1 MILVDIGNLSF
12 QELKYLAKQEGVEDY
27 DSLSKDDLIDEL
39 SDIFD
44 IVDGTIQLNNRLQNT
59 SGQIYVNALSDSA
72 TTREVQDLPGVE
84 ELTELY
90 METSI
95 HFMLSDLS
103 WGFAY
108 WSISPLSK
116 AKLLEEDE
124 TYLSNV
130 FLRVTSTNNETQ
142 ETTYYDISVDKDDT
156 CWSINLAELGCT
168 YQVSLCVQNNAG
180 LIVALAQSIAIS
192 VPIPYWFKHSQEL
205 EKNPV
210 LFNSSFSSIITK
222 QGEYKDTLVVKS
234 VITKLAHG
242 DNDGKY

>member
-59 SGQIYVNALSDSA
+59 SGQRYVNALSDSA
-72 TTREVQDLPGVE
+72 TTRDVQDLPGVE

-180 LIVALAQSIAIS
+180 IIVALAQSIAIS
-192 VPIPYWFKHSQEL
+192 VPLPYWFKHSQEL

>member
-1 MILVDIGNLSF
+1 MILVDIANLSF

-27 DSLSKDDLIDEL
+27 DSLTKDDLLDEL
-39 SDIFD
+39 NDIFD
-44 IVDGTIQLNNRLQNT
+44 IVDGTIQLNSRLKNT
-59 SGQIYVNALSDSA
+59 SSQRYVNSLSDSTN
-72 TTREVQDLPGVE
+72 TTKVKDLPGVE

-108 WSISPLSK
+108 WSISPLTK

-124 TYLSNV
+124 SYLQNV
-130 FLRVTSTNNETQ
+130 FLRVTATNNETNQ
-142 ETTYYDISVDKDDT
+142 TFCYDIKVKKDDT
-156 CWSINLAELGCT
+156 CWSINLSELGCT
-168 YQVSLCVQNNAG
+168 YQVSLCVQNEAR
-180 LIVALAQSIAIS
+180 IIIALSQSIALT
-192 VPIPYWFKHSQEL
+192 VPLPYWFKHSQEL

-234 VITKLAHG
+234 VMTKLAHG
-242 DNDGKY
+242 ENNGKY

>member
-27 DSLSKDDLIDEL
+27 DKLSKEDLIEEL
-39 SDIFD
+39 SEIFD
-44 IVDGTIQLNNRLQNT
+44 IVDGSIQLNHRLQST
-59 SGQIYVNALSDSA
+59 SGQRYVNSLTDSLSQSDMD
-72 TTREVQDLPGVE
+72 DLPGVE
-84 ELTELY
+84 DLTELY

-124 TYLSNV
+124 TYLQNV
-130 FLRVTSTNNETQ
+130 FLRVTSTNNETN
-142 ETTYYDISVDKDDT
+142 ETSYYDINVSKDDT

-168 YQVSLCVQNNAG
+168 YQVSLCVKNDAG
-180 LIVALAQSIAIS
+180 FIVALAQSLALS
-192 VPIPYWFKHSQEL
+192 VPLPYWFKHSEEL
-205 EKNPV
+205 EYNPI

-222 QGEYKDTLVVKS
+222 QGDYKDPLVVKS
-234 VITKLAHG
+234 VMTKLAHG
-242 DNDGKY
+242 ENHGKH

>member
-27 DSLSKDDLIDEL
+27 ENLSKDDLIDEL

-44 IVDGTIQLNNRLQNT
+44 IVDGSIQLNNRLLST
-59 SGQIYVNALSDSA
+59 SGQRYVNSLSDSA
-72 TTREVQDLPGVE
+72 TQKEVKDLPGVE
-84 ELTELY
+84 SLTELY

-108 WSISPLSK
+108 WSISPLTK

-124 TYLSNV
+124 TYLQNV
-130 FLRVTSTNNETQ
+130 FLRVTLTNNDTNETSF
-142 ETTYYDISVDKDDT
+142 YDINVDKDDT
-156 CWSINLAELGCT
+156 CWSINLSDLGCT
-168 YQVSLCVQNNAG
+168 YQVSLCMKNEAG
-180 LIVALAQSIAIS
+180 MIIALAQSIALT
-192 VPIPYWFKHSQEL
+192 VPLPYWFKHSEEL
-205 EKNPV
+205 ETNPV

-222 QGEYKDTLVVKS
+222 QGDYKDTLVVKS
-234 VITKLAHG
+234 VMTKLAHG
-242 DNDGKY
+242 DNNGKY

>member
-59 SGQIYVNALSDSA
+59 SGQRYVNALSDSA
-72 TTREVQDLPGVE
+72 TTRDVQDLPGVE

-168 YQVSLCVQNNAG
+168 YQVSLCVQNNVG
-180 LIVALAQSIAIS
+180 IIVALAQSIAIS
-192 VPIPYWFKHSQEL
+192 VPLPYWFKHSQEL

>member
-44 IVDGTIQLNNRLQNT
+44 IVDGTIQLNNRLQDT
-59 SGQIYVNALSDSA
+59 SGQRYVNALSDSA

>member
-59 SGQIYVNALSDSA
+59 SGQRYVNALSDSA
-72 TTREVQDLPGVE
+72 TTRDVQDLPGVE

-142 ETTYYDISVDKDDT
+142 ETTYYDIDVDKDDT

-180 LIVALAQSIAIS
+180 MIIALAQSIAIS
-192 VPIPYWFKHSQEL
+192 VPLPYWFKHSQEL
-205 EKNPV
+205 ERNPV

>member
-59 SGQIYVNALSDSA
+59 SGQRYVNALSDSA

>member
-12 QELKYLAKQEGVEDY
+12 QELKYLAKQEGIEDY

-59 SGQIYVNALSDSA
+59 SGQRYVNALSDSS
-72 TTREVQDLPGVE
+72 TTRDVQDLPGVE

-124 TYLSNV
+124 TFLSNV

-168 YQVSLCVQNNAG
+168 YQVSLCVQNNVG
-180 LIVALAQSIAIS
+180 IIVALAQSIAIS
-192 VPIPYWFKHSQEL
+192 VPLPYWFKHSQEL